1 MKHWGS
7 ALFPLTIFFALTGLT
22 FWLRYATELPEPR
35 HDGKHRHDPDYIVTD
50 STLRKLDETGQ
61 LQYTLKAADTRHY
74 PDDDSTDII
83 KPNLIY
89 LHVNKPPVTLTAE
102 RGHVS
107 KDSEQID
114 LYGNVTIYRAA
125 SAEEEALTAITP
137 ELTVVPDDE
146 RAFTRSAVLIT
157 KGKSWLKGVGL
168 QVDNQTQTYILES
181 KVSAILESKYAKK

>member
-74 PDDDSTDII
+74 PDDDSADII

-89 LHVNKPPVTLTAE
+89 LHVNKPPVKLNAE